1 MFVAQKLRKDNIAE
15 YLIYMWQIEDMVR
28 AFNLDIDLVKKNY
41 LSHFT
46 QWNDQQRAEA
56 LVWYQDIINMMR
68 SENITDKGHLQ
79 ICKNVIANLTELHQD
94 IMTSSNFQ
102 YYHAAYNQALPLIV
116 ELRSHQPQSCQTNEI
131 ESCFEL
137 IYGIML
143 LKMKKQAISQ
153 DTLQASQTISAFL
166 GMLSNYYHENLKEP
180 LKL

>member
-56 LVWYQDIINMMR
+56 LVWYQDIINMIR

-102 YYHAAYNQALPLIV
+102 YHKPRHSSSLADYIRISWYV
-116 ELRSHQPQSCQTNEI
+116 EQLLSRKPQGTPE
-131 ESCFEL
+131 
-137 IYGIML
+137 
-143 LKMKKQAISQ
+143 
-153 DTLQASQTISAFL
+153 TLNTCNSQTKEFL
-166 GMLSNYYHENLKEP
+166 
-180 LKL
+180 